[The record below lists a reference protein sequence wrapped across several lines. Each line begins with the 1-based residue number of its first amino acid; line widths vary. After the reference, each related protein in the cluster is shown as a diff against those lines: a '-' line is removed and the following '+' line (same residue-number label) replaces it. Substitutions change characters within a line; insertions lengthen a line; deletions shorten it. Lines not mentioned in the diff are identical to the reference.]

1 MVSGE
6 LSHAKFMSCSIVRH
20 FSDGYEYNA
29 STISGIHLCC
39 YFITIVEIFHVLIFV
54 MMHEGE
60 DVYVLGGRWPMLYE
74 YLQSKSADY

>member
-1 MVSGE
+1 
-6 LSHAKFMSCSIVRH
+6 MS
-20 FSDGYEYNA
+20 
-29 STISGIHLCC
+29 C